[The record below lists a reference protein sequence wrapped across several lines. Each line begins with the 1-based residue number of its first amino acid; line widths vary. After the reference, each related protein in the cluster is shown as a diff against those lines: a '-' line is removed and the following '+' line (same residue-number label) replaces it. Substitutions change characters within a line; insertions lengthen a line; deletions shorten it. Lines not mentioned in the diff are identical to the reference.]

1 MLTLAGF
8 QDQCIQPLCHLS
20 YLKNNELQTCCTAA
34 LVPFNAFSLL
44 GGHQIGHQNS
54 PSILAREM
62 TILKKLLESKG
73 IQPIEAGGELAA
85 GQNAYC
91 TKICSKIIT
100 SQFCIVL
107 LNNDE
112 QDGLKIPN
120 ANVNMEYGLMLG
132 FNKYIIPFQR
142 KEQKLPF
149 NLASLDT
156 VKYTNQDFERL
167 ASDAIDQAIAATE
180 QKTVSN
186 DTSDQLLQMFL
197 LGRNLVFSDVGD
209 PGQRNILAMGAPLG
223 FNLLNN
229 FSGEKYVFL
238 VSVFK
243 QMGQMFG
250 LAKGV
255 FCSSFSC

>member
-1 MLTLAGF
+1 
-8 QDQCIQPLCHLS
+8 
-20 YLKNNELQTCCTAA
+20 
-34 LVPFNAFSLL
+34 
-44 GGHQIGHQNS
+44 
-54 PSILAREM
+54 M

-73 IQPIEAGGELAA
+73 IQPIEAGGELAP
-85 GQNAYC
+85 GQNAY
-91 TKICSKIIT
+91 CSKIIT

-107 LNNDE
+107 SNNDE

-186 DTSDQLLQMFL
+186 GTYVSNSASLLY
-197 LGRNLVFSDVGD
+197 NI
-209 PGQRNILAMGAPLG
+209 PQRR
-223 FNLLNN
+223 
-229 FSGEKYVFL
+229 ET
-238 VSVFK
+238 
-243 QMGQMFG
+243 
-250 LAKGV
+250 
-255 FCSSFSC
+255 